1 MCILSKEIILGK
13 DGKDNPLIMWELP
26 WEALFKI
33 GSGSNVQ
40 EWHPWLDEFRTF
52 LSSVDIE
59 LKLRRLQVILN

>member
-1 MCILSKEIILGK
+1 MIDYL
-13 DGKDNPLIMWELP
+13 
-26 WEALFKI
+26 KI
-33 GSGSNVQ
+33 GVSPLW